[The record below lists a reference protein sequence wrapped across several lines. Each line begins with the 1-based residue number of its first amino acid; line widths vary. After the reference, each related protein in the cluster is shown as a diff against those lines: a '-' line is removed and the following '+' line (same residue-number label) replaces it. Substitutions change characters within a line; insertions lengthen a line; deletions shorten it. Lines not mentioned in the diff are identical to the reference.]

1 MRTKLKSD
9 LTLATPKDQELHM
22 SDFELI
28 FYAAAYYP
36 SNNDIYAI
44 GSDST
49 SNRVYLI
56 KADWAA
62 STAVF

>member
-9 LTLATPKDQELHM
+9 LTLATQKDQELHM
-22 SDFELI
+22 SNFELI
-28 FYAAAYYP
+28 FYAAYYP

-44 GSDST
+44 GSDVI